1 MQENIPGQVTGHIL
15 IKDIDTQE
23 VLLDTHNA
31 INWENFSLSLANVLA
46 NESRGWIQEMSFG
59 NGGATVSGTGVIS
72 YKPPNVIGQSA
83 ALYNQTYYKTV
94 NNKSSLDSDPVNN
107 LTQVAHVTGTTYS
120 DVVITC
126 TLALGEPAGQ
136 DAFDNTNTL
145 TGTYVFNELGL
156 RAYSEIGAN
165 TGLLLTHAVFSP
177 IQKSLNRQIEILYT
191 LRLQTA

>member
-126 TLALGEPAGQ
+126 TLGLGEPAGQ
-136 DAFDNTNTL
+136 DAFDNANTL